1 MDVCSPSIWDSVLP
15 FRAGTHILF
24 MKNHLS
30 GMKRLYRSTTERI
43 LGGVCGGIG
52 IHLDVD
58 PIIIRIIWIVLTC
71 ISLGIGIIA
80 YLVCWV
86 IIPEE
91 PHVQNGN
98 QVHG

>member
-1 MDVCSPSIWDSVLP
+1 
-15 FRAGTHILF
+15 
-24 MKNHLS
+24 
-30 GMKRLYRSTTERI
+30 MKRLYRSTTERI

-58 PIIIRIIWIVLTC
+58 PIIIRIVWIVLSC
-71 ISLGIGIIA
+71 LSVGIGIIA

-91 PHVQNGN
+91 HPEQPGDQVQG
-98 QVHG
+98 